1 MALNRLNDYLFKWTF
16 GREEHK
22 SMLLDF
28 VNAVLTNGS
37 DENIIVDFEPK
48 NHEWPRK
55 QKTTFRDRYSN
66 KSSILITLTKSH

>member
-37 DENIIVDFEPK
+37 DENIIKVWVT
-48 NHEWPRK
+48 H
-55 QKTTFRDRYSN
+55 
-66 KSSILITLTKSH
+66 